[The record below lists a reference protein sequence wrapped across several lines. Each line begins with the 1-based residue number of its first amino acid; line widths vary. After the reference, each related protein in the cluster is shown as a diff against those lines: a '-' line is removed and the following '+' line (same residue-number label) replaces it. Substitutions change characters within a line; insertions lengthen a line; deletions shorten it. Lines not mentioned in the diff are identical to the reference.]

1 MKGYRGYI
9 FSRSINKNFIPQRV
23 QNLVIRDFAYRK
35 KIFFKLSLT
44 EYNMKNCYIM
54 LNTFLKDINK
64 IDGIIFYS
72 IEMLPTDKKEAL
84 KLIDLF
90 LKKKKSLYFALE
102 ELKVSSKKDLMRI
115 KEILMIKKNYM
126 KKKMSFIKIL
136 IVRIYRNSANYEYY

>member
-9 FSRSINKNFIPQRV
+9 FSRSINQNFIPQRV
-23 QNLVIRDFAYRK
+23 QNLVIRDFATRK

-54 LNTFLKDINK
+54 LNSLIKDVNK

-102 ELKVSSKKDLMRI
+102 ELKVSSKKDLMII
-115 KEILMIKKNYM
+115 KEILMIKKNHM
-126 KKKMSFIKIL
+126 KKKDVSYKNIDYKDRL
-136 IVRIYRNSANYEYY
+136 

>member
-54 LNTFLKDINK
+54 LNTFLKDVNK

-115 KEILMIKKNYM
+115 KETLMIKKNHM
-126 KKKMSFIKIL
+126 KKKD
-136 IVRIYRNSANYEYY
+136 VIYQNIDCKERKY

>member
-64 IDGIIFYS
+64 IDGIILYS

-90 LKKKKSLYFALE
+90 QKKKKILYFALE

-126 KKKMSFIKIL
+126 KKKD
-136 IVRIYRNSANYEYY
+136 VIYKNIDCKDI

>member
-9 FSRSINKNFIPQRV
+9 FSRSINQNFIPQRV
-23 QNLVIRDFAYRK
+23 QNLVIRDFATRK

-44 EYNMKNCYIM
+44 EYNKKNCYIM
-54 LNTFLKDINK
+54 LNSLIKDVNK

-90 LKKKKSLYFALE
+90 LWPC
-102 ELKVSSKKDLMRI
+102 MR
-115 KEILMIKKNYM
+115 
-126 KKKMSFIKIL
+126 
-136 IVRIYRNSANYEYY
+136 

>member
-54 LNTFLKDINK
+54 LNTFLKDVNK

-90 LKKKKSLYFALE
+90 LKKKKILYFALE

-115 KEILMIKKNYM
+115 KETLMIKKNHM
-126 KKKMSFIKIL
+126 KKKD
-136 IVRIYRNSANYEYY
+136 VIYQNIDCKERKY

>member
-54 LNTFLKDINK
+54 LNTIDKVFIIN
-64 IDGIIFYS
+64 
-72 IEMLPTDKKEAL
+72 L
-84 KLIDLF
+84 
-90 LKKKKSLYFALE
+90 
-102 ELKVSSKKDLMRI
+102 R
-115 KEILMIKKNYM
+115 
-126 KKKMSFIKIL
+126 
-136 IVRIYRNSANYEYY
+136 

>member
-90 LKKKKSLYFALE
+90 LKKKKILYFALE

-126 KKKMSFIKIL
+126 KKKD
-136 IVRIYRNSANYEYY
+136 VIYKNIDCKDI

>member
-90 LKKKKSLYFALE
+90 QKKKKILYFALE

-126 KKKMSFIKIL
+126 KKKD
-136 IVRIYRNSANYEYY
+136 VIYKNIDCKDI

>member
-9 FSRSINKNFIPQRV
+9 FSRSINQNFIPQRV

-54 LNTFLKDINK
+54 LNSLIKDINK

-115 KEILMIKKNYM
+115 KEILMIKKNHM
-126 KKKMSFIKIL
+126 KKKD
-136 IVRIYRNSANYEYY
+136 VIYQNIDCKERKY